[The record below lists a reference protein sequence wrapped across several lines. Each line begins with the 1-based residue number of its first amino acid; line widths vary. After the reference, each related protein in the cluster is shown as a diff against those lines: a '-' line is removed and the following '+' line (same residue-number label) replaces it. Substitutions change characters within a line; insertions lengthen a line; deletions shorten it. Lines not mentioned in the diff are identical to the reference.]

1 MNTTLVCILFFIIT
15 TLQSFVHS
23 LFTKCKRRT
32 SIITG
37 ASGYLGR
44 EVVHQILLSSQNDS
58 NDKKEQSHNDDV
70 IYCLV
75 RSTRV
80 EEEQNYWSTF
90 RNVRVLPYDM
100 LDDGESIYNA
110 LETAVSDDA
119 KTSEEKSEVD
129 TEEESGTCC
138 LRVFHVASIFSP
150 TEDHVSMAHDN
161 VRGTENVMKMV
172 DKLMK
177 SDNTEKV
184 DVRVLVTSSMAAIRG
199 KGQPPSNGKYYTHK
213 DWNTVSEL
221 GKGWGGSYRWS
232 KTESERRAWQL
243 ANEFNIPL
251 TTLCPPFIF
260 GPSSSME
267 LDSTNSYSVQMVKS
281 WIEGKSSVQSRLCV
295 DVRDIAKAHVI
306 ASNLSHTV
314 GERYII
320 STEERISSDKMAKA
334 IESSFPSSAS
344 LSMTCDTDF
353 DGGAIK
359 IGEKEVECSERCKDE
374 LDGLVCRSV
383 DETMSDMA
391 TVFSRMK

>member
-1 MNTTLVCILFFIIT
+1 MPYYSLLYLFFLLFT
-15 TLQSFVHS
+15 TLQNVADSFS
-23 LFTKCKRRT
+23 IPEGRAK

-44 EVVHQILLSSQNDS
+44 EVVHQILLSSQNND
-58 NDKKEQSHNDDV
+58 DKKEDSLHDDL

-80 EEEQNYWSTF
+80 EEEQNYWSAF
-90 RNVRVLPYDM
+90 RNVQVLPYDM
-100 LDDGESIYNA
+100 LDDGESIFNA
-110 LETAVSDDA
+110 LKTALSDHEKGSEEA
-119 KTSEEKSEVD
+119 EEEKS
-129 TEEESGTCC
+129 TCC
-138 LRVFHVASIFSP
+138 IRVFHVASIFSP

-177 SDNTEKV
+177 SNSDDKV
-184 DVRVLVTSSMAAIRG
+184 NVRVLVTSSMAAVRAS
-199 KGQPPSNGKYYTHK
+199 GQSPLNGKYYTHE
-213 DWNTVSEL
+213 DWNTESEL

-243 ANEFNIPL
+243 SKEHNIPL

-267 LDSTNSYSVQMVKS
+267 LDSTNSYSIQMVKS
-281 WIEGKSSVQSRLCV
+281 WIEGKSPVQSRLCV
-295 DVRDIAKAHVI
+295 DVRDIAKAHAI
-306 ASNLSHTV
+306 ASNLSHTI

-320 STEERISSDKMAKA
+320 STEERISSEKMAKA

-344 LSMTCDTDF
+344 SMSCDTDF

-359 IGEKEVECSERCKDE
+359 IGEKEVECTQRCKDE